1 MMTVDVTDSDVRIR
15 RAFDAAF
22 LRMCAAKNPETAE
35 DELSNLLCQ
44 IYRLRELVRKRKFGG
59 NNERF
64 NDALCDTLEGST
76 ARATLWARTFDTHD
90 AVVVGKMGDISTD
103 YYTEMYG
110 TLVLRPLTDL
120 PEQSSKY
127 GQHDDYA
134 TYLAGRAVLETAR
147 LAFDKLAAMA

>member
-1 MMTVDVTDSDVRIR
+1 MTEDVTDPVVRIR

-22 LRMCAAKNPETAE
+22 LRMCAAKNLETTE
-35 DELSNLLCQ
+35 DELSNLLSQ
-44 IYRLRELVRKRKFGG
+44 IYRLGELVKKRKFGG

-64 NDALCDTLEGST
+64 NDALRGTPEGST
-76 ARATLWARTFDTHD
+76 VRATLWARTFDTHD
-90 AVVVGKMGDISTD
+90 AVVVGKMGDIYAD

-110 TLVLRPLTDL
+110 TLVWRPITDL

-134 TYLAGRAVLETAR
+134 TYLAGRAVLDTAR
-147 LAFDKLAAMA
+147 LAFDTLATMA